1 MRLYFPNLFATS
13 KATYKENFREYKKE
27 RFPKKRVTK
36 LKLNNYEM
44 LTQPEEAWT
53 DEQVLEAKKV
63 VKYLI
68 TQKPKIVKNQLTMRY
83 RKPLFWGR

>member
-1 MRLYFPNLFATS
+1 
-13 KATYKENFREYKKE
+13 
-27 RFPKKRVTK
+27 
-36 LKLNNYEM
+36 M